1 MAPDRLGYTGSM
13 EPHRAL
19 TPTEVADRLQVAKNT
34 VYELIKR
41 GELRGYRVGNQV
53 RVDEADLEAFRNPTR
68 PLPAPA
74 AAQPLF
80 RAAPAPTTDTLVLS
94 GQDVL
99 LDLLARAVEA
109 GVPGCRVLRSSVG
122 SYPGLSGL
130 YLGSVHAAAVHL
142 WNPATGRYNVDFVRA
157 LVPGTPTITY
167 RLATRTVGWYVAA
180 GNPLGIDG
188 WNALG
193 RSDLILANRERGSG
207 IRVLLDGK
215 LAQLK
220 VPRLRGYD
228 AELPSHLAVAS
239 AVARGEVDL
248 GLGNEKTA
256 SQVAGVTFVPLQVE
270 EYDLV
275 IRRIDLERVPFQNL
289 VTVLASPAFR
299 KDLEGLGGYG
309 LDRLGEVV
317 DES

>member
-1 MAPDRLGYTGSM
+1 M
-13 EPHRAL
+13 ESQRAL
-19 TPTEVADRLQVAKNT
+19 TPTEVAERLQVAKNT

-53 RVDEADLEAFRNPTR
+53 RVDEADLEAFRNPVR
-68 PLPAPA
+68 PPVAPVVVPLPSGPSSS
-74 AAQPLF
+74 P
-80 RAAPAPTTDTLVLS
+80 DTLVIS

-109 GVPGCRVLRSSVG
+109 AVPGCRVLRSSVG

-130 YLGSVHAAAVHL
+130 YLGTVQAAAVHL
-142 WNPATGRYNVDFVRA
+142 WNAATGRYNVDFVRA
-157 LVPGTPTITY
+157 LVPGTPTVTY

-180 GNPLGIDG
+180 GNPLAIGG
-188 WNALG
+188 WEALG
-193 RSDLILANRERGSG
+193 RSDLVLANRERGSG

-239 AVARGEVDL
+239 AVARGEADL
-248 GLGNEKTA
+248 ALGNEKTA
-256 SQVAGVTFVPLQVE
+256 FQVPGVGFVPLQTE

-275 IRRIDLERVPFQNL
+275 VRRTDLDRASIQAL
-289 VTVLASPAFR
+289 VLLLSSPRFR